1 MLTLGA
7 PWSLPEAGQR
17 AFPHK
22 RAGIRANTGR
32 PRASDHR
39 AFRRW
44 DAVLRSGAA
53 WDDAHLRIRC
63 RARRHRRSTRELLA
77 LEGISL
83 SSESS
88 LTSNVSVAPRAAAAA
103 PATSPILRLVDLELP
118 AVEVLAIQS
127 LHRARGVGIGH
138 LDEAEA
144 TGTTGVAIGDE
155 REPLDGSMRCEQG
168 TQGVFRRAEGEISDV
183 ELGHFRVPTE

>member
-39 AFRRW
+39 AFLRR
-44 DAVLRSGAA
+44 
-53 WDDAHLRIRC
+53 
-63 RARRHRRSTRELLA
+63 
-77 LEGISL
+77 
-83 SSESS
+83 
-88 LTSNVSVAPRAAAAA
+88 
-103 PATSPILRLVDLELP
+103 VDLELP
-118 AVEVLAIQS
+118 AVVVLAIQS
-127 LHRARGVGIGH
+127 LHRARGVGFVH

-168 TQGVFRRAEGEISDV
+168 TQGGFRRAEGEISDV